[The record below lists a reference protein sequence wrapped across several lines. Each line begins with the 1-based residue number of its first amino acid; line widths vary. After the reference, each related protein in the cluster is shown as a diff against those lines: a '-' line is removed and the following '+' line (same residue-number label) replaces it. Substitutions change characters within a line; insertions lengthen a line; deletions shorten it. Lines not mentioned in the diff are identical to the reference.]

1 MAEVGKELGFD
12 PAAVTRLSE
21 SQFIMPGFVDT
32 HTHAPQFVF
41 TGTGYDER
49 LLEWLQKYT
58 FPVES
63 RFANLDFAR
72 FNYERT
78 VVCDEDVVILTIITL
93 ILPTRNA
100 FYHTGRRQHHT
111 LGRSTLRQQC
121 CLLRSWLSSG
131 SAPSWAR

>member
-1 MAEVGKELGFD
+1 MALRGGILTAEQVDEVGKELGFD
-12 PAAVTRLSE
+12 SATVTRLSE

-78 VVCDEDVVILTIITL
+78 VVCDDDDEHMPL
-93 ILPTRNA
+93 
-100 FYHTGRRQHHT
+100 
-111 LGRSTLRQQC
+111 ST
-121 CLLRSWLSSG
+121 
-131 SAPSWAR
+131 